1 MGERSSK
8 RKWIFRGVG
17 AAVLLGVVGLV
28 GIPYV
33 YVHFINK
40 PAPRLSFARLD
51 AEAAKTSETSAPSAG
66 VPSVPAPGD
75 SNGKWTVTE
84 GSEVGYRVKEVIS
97 GQATEGVGR
106 SSTVEG
112 TVTVAGGKLS
122 SAEFSVDVATLKSD
136 SSRRDAQFT
145 GRIMNAEEF
154 PVASFTS
161 QSTPDVALRADGGVI
176 SATVDGLLVLHGAEK
191 PVTFTVSLRKV
202 GDAVQLQGSIPV
214 TFADYEIDN
223 PSLGPVKT
231 GDSGEIEFLLTMK
244 RAS

>member
-1 MGERSSK
+1 MAGSSSK
-8 RKWIFRGVG
+8 RKWIVRGVG
-17 AAVLLGVVGLV
+17 ASVLLGVVGLV
-28 GIPYV
+28 SIPYV

-40 PAPRLSFARLD
+40 PAARLSFARLD
-51 AEAAKTSETSAPSAG
+51 AEATKTSETSIQSAAVSAVPAADDSAG
-66 VPSVPAPGD
+66 V
-75 SNGKWTVTE
+75 WTVTE

-112 TVTVAGGKLS
+112 TVTVAGGKLAA
-122 SAEFSVDVATLKSD
+122 AEFSVDLATLKSD

-145 GRIMNAEEF
+145 GRIMNTEEF

-161 QSTPDVALRADGGVI
+161 SSTPDVALRADGGVV
-176 SATVDGLLVLHGAEK
+176 SATVDGLLGLHGVEK
-191 PVTFTVSLRKV
+191 PVTVTVSLRKV

-214 TFADYEIDN
+214 TFADYGIDN

-231 GDSGEIEFLLTMK
+231 GDTGEVEFLLTMK
-244 RAS
+244 RA